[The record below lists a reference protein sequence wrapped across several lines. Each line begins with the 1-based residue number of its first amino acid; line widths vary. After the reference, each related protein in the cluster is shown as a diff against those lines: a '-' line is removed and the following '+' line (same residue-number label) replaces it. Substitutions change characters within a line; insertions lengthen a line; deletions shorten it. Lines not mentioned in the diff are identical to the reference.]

1 MLGPELQPAMSA
13 TQDSAL
19 SPRKD
24 AQATKEKQGIENSE
38 ISFGSSGEQ
47 RFTGGLIHQL
57 AILNGQTISPLV
69 VWRFRHCVSCSFHSG
84 IATPRHCPS
93 SVANSDHYSEWGL
106 PEPQETNVTSCAT
119 YKTRMLNY
127 PPLAPTF

>member
-19 SPRKD
+19 SPRRMHR
-24 AQATKEKQGIENSE
+24 ATKEERGIENRE
-38 ISFGSSGEQ
+38 ISFRSSGEQ

-69 VWRFRHCVSCSFHSG
+69 VWRLRRCVSCSFHTG
-84 IATPRHCPS
+84 IANPRHCRS

-106 PEPQETNVTSCAT
+106 PESQETNVTSFAT